1 MFDFK
6 KLFELQKQMQ
16 EKIQESKQNLAQ
28 KLFEGRSGGGLVTAL
43 VNGNLEVKKISIAD
57 EIVIN
62 EQKKLLEVLIASAVN
77 DALNKAQEAMS
88 KEMVNIFGSFGD
100 FGGIGFNPFYPLK

>member
-1 MFDFK
+1 MFDIK
-6 KLFELQKQMQ
+6 KLIELQKQMQ

-28 KLFEGRSGGGLVTAL
+28 KLFEGVSGGGLVTVL
-43 VNGNLEVKKISIAD
+43 IDGNLEVKKISIAD
-57 EIVIN
+57 EMVTN

-88 KEMVNIFGSFGD
+88 KQMINIFGSLGNFE
-100 FGGIGFNPFYPLK
+100 GIGFNPFYPLK

>member
-1 MFDFK
+1 MLDIK

-28 KLFEGRSGGGLVTAL
+28 KLFEGVSGGGLVTAL
-43 VNGNLEVKKISIAD
+43 VDGNLEVKKINIAN
-57 EIVIN
+57 EMFTN
-62 EQKKLLEVLIASAVN
+62 EQKKLLEVLVTSAVN

-88 KEMVNIFGSFGD
+88 KEMVNIFGSLGD
-100 FGGIGFNPFYPLK
+100 LGGIGFNPFYPLK